1 MNRENEIQEI
11 DKAFQ
16 LIKETNFQTF
26 VNILTKDYPAEIK
39 FWFSDRINELPD
51 TNDIFKH
58 HAETLAGN
66 EEMLKKMF
74 TNVPDQ
80 KLGLQNFLGIISR
93 DILRNEQT
101 LLKIRQ
107 GYTGFLNM
115 EIIGRLWS
123 ASDILKK
130 YYSDL
135 QNFDQAKP
143 KPEPDPDPLPNLEA
157 IFADKNNLVN
167 LVKLLKDNYFVSEE
181 AGRLLW
187 TGKYNVNARG
197 KKLQLVALSEVCR
210 RLYNSKTYNAIELNH
225 AWTKYFNFEMSVV
238 KWQAGEIEKYISDS
252 YIRLFQFV
260 ANIR

>member
-1 MNRENEIQEI
+1 MNNENEIQEI

-39 FWFSDRINELPD
+39 FWFGDRIKELPD

-58 HAETLAGN
+58 HAETLAGR
-66 EEMLKKMF
+66 EQMLSKMF
-74 TNVPDQ
+74 TNVPDP
-80 KLGLQNFLGIISR
+80 KLGLQNFLGIISS

-115 EIIGRLWS
+115 EVIGRLWS
-123 ASDILKK
+123 ASDIIKK

-143 KPEPDPDPLPNLEA
+143 KTEAKPLPELPA
-157 IFADKNNLVN
+157 IFTDKNDLVK
-167 LVKLLKDNYFVSEE
+167 LVKLLKENNFVSEE
-181 AGRLLW
+181 AGQLLW
-187 TGKYNVNARG
+187 TGKYNENARG
-197 KKLQLVALSEVCR
+197 EGLQLVTLSEVCR
-210 RLYNSKTYNAIELNH
+210 PFYNSNYNAKQLNH
-225 AWTKYFNFEMSVV
+225 AWTKYFNYKMSAV
-238 KWQAGEIEKYISDS
+238 KWQDGEKDKHISDS
-252 YIRLFQFV
+252 YLRLFQFV
-260 ANIR
+260 DNIR